1 MIVFLF
7 WARFNAHSNI
17 RTRKL
22 FRAAIDMRP
31 HRSGI
36 APLTSCS
43 SITKRRRPCGRCPGN
58 EMMLSDRL
66 RGLGL
71 FPQAPKA
78 ATPKADQVLF
88 TNLEFGAHLCLS
100 VHGHVGSP
108 HLSAIGHY
116 PWPARRART
125 MMPMASGRFPSVLA
139 SIARVQI
146 KQTKSIATAASPIVS
161 VISRQLEAAAE
172 FLGASWRG
180 VYGRES
186 SCRHG

>member
-1 MIVFLF
+1 MRRCSAIVYEDWVYFHKPRRQPRQRLIKF
-7 WARFNAHSNI
+7 CLQ
-17 RTRKL
+17 TL
-22 FRAAIDMRP
+22 
-31 HRSGI
+31 
-36 APLTSCS
+36 S
-43 SITKRRRPCGRCPGN
+43 SVRIYA
-58 EMMLSDRL
+58 SS
-66 RGLGL
+66 
-71 FPQAPKA
+71 A
-78 ATPKADQVLF
+78 
-88 TNLEFGAHLCLS
+88 

-125 MMPMASGRFPSVLA
+125 MVPMASGRFPSVLA